1 MKKPERKIIKRRW
14 KEYRNLVSK
23 IDDWDYTSIL
33 EVERLQM
40 LRVARQIEIDPI
52 KHENWEE
59 DVKWIRL
66 AVKILD
72 TLLNDTYW
80 EGEKGKCH
88 LIPYVNTKNYKRF
101 IDVNEEFINTEVYK
115 MLLYE
120 EKLWWLY
127 NKIRLYKMRS
137 WWT

>member
-40 LRVARQIEIDPI
+40 LRVAKQIEIDPI
-52 KHENWEE
+52 KHDHWEE

-80 EGEKGKCH
+80 EGEKGGCR